1 MNNVVTN
8 YSAPGAIFSITS
20 LTLVAPVMFM
30 FRQYF
35 RSLDFIQMSYL
46 FGLAMYSNS
55 FSTYLNISFIGFDY
69 NFFTFCTKGD
79 LVCTLGFQLSFGSVL
94 ICFLFLIAIFVRMQN
109 CGKK

>member
-1 MNNVVTN
+1 MNNVIPN
-8 YSAPGAIFSITS
+8 YSLPGAIFSITS
-20 LTLVAPVMFM
+20 LALVVPVMFM

-46 FGLAMYSNS
+46 FGLSMYSTS

-69 NFFTFCTKGD
+69 NFFTFCRKGD

-94 ICFLFLIAIFVRMQN
+94 VVFLLLIAIIVRIQR
-109 CGKK
+109 CGKQ